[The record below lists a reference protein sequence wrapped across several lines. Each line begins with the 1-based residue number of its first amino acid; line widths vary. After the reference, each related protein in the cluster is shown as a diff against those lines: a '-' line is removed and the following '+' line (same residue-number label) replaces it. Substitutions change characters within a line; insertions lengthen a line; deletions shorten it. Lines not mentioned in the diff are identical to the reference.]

1 MKYVCAIIYIMI
13 FSLSFITSEANAKTR
28 VRQSAETHVESLSEY
43 KRELSKS
50 FSVSDMP
57 RLSIKN
63 EFGNIRILEG
73 SGNMIRIKIVVTGK
87 GKNEKQA
94 REAAESVDVKFN
106 QNKNQVS
113 ATTSLRKINCEN
125 CGRKVDYEITAPV
138 NTGYV
143 LENKFGDIRINN
155 ASEPAKVNLE
165 YGHFYANVLSEINLS
180 IRHGNPTVSKCGKM
194 QLKGGYA
201 KAKFGE
207 IESLTGEI
215 TRTSIDLDKVGEVE
229 LKSGFSDVEI
239 RHLTKS
245 FHAKGFTYGSL
256 TIDKVDEQFSDI
268 QVDATFTKMRIALSE
283 NHQFKASLY
292 SSFGNIDTGNIVFRE
307 KTSDKKDVL
316 IGIAGKTKTPSAV
329 VNISNSY
336 GSIVLNTNINRLEK

>member
-1 MKYVCAIIYIMI
+1 MKYVCSIIYILI
-13 FSLSFITSEANAKTR
+13 FSLSFIASEMNAEIR
-28 VRQSAETHVESLSEY
+28 AESLSEH

-50 FSVSDMP
+50 FSVGDMP

-63 EFGNIRILEG
+63 EFGNIRIIEG
-73 SGNMIRIKIVVTGK
+73 HGNVIQIKIVVTGK
-87 GKNEKQA
+87 GKNNKQA
-94 REAAESVDVKFN
+94 RETAESVDVKFN

-113 ATTSLRKINCEN
+113 ATTSLRKLNCEN
-125 CGRKVDYEITAPV
+125 CGRSVDYEITAPV
-138 NTGYV
+138 NTLYV
-143 LENKFGDIRINN
+143 LENKFGDIRMNN
-155 ASEPAKVNLE
+155 ASEPVKVNLE

-180 IRHGNPTVSKCGKM
+180 IRHGNPTVSKCRKM
-194 QLKGGYA
+194 QLKSGYS

-207 IESLTGEI
+207 IESLAGEI
-215 TRTSIDLDKVGEVE
+215 TRASIDLDKVGVVE

-239 RHLTKS
+239 RHLAKS

-256 TIDKVDEQFSDI
+256 TIDKVDKQFSEI
-268 QVDATFTKMRIALSE
+268 KIDATFTKMSIALNE
-283 NHQFKASLY
+283 HHQFKASLY
-292 SSFGNIDTGNIVFRE
+292 SSFGSIDTGNIVFRE

-336 GSIVLNTNINRLEK
+336 GSIVLNTNTNINRLEK